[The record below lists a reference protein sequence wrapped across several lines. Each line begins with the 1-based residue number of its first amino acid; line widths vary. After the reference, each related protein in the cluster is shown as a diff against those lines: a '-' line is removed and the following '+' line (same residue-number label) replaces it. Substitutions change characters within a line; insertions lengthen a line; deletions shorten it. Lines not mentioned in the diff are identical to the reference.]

1 MVKPLLKEARIG
13 GIILENPFYG
23 LRKPTDQV
31 LVSDTVLHDALSE
44 TKIIIKI
51 HIFVLTPFLTPQNG
65 SLKLKECFIK

>member
-31 LVSDTVLHDALSE
+31 LVLDLVLHDALSE
-44 TKIIIKI
+44 TEIKKKNI
-51 HIFVLTPFLTPQNG
+51 LACPLFYANKREFLNIKNVL
-65 SLKLKECFIK
+65 